1 MKFLDI
7 LTLKRRRCD
16 HTYVYLNKES
26 VGASYGCDVLFH
38 DEYYVKCLECGREV
52 RCFSA
57 EQVLRLVTKL
67 DKKVITQTKQ
77 NVKEVLEMEK
87 PCFECGHYLIGLG
100 CCVKGVNDYE
110 VVDLNDTCDK
120 WIEEGN
126 PGSVTYFEEQSDGME
141 WKDEEFIKDDMT
153 NL

>member
-1 MKFLDI
+1 MRFLDI
-7 LTLKRRRCD
+7 LTLKRIRCD

-67 DKKVITQTKQ
+67 DKKVITQTKH
-77 NVKEVLEMEK
+77 NVKE
-87 PCFECGHYLIGLG
+87 
-100 CCVKGVNDYE
+100 
-110 VVDLNDTCDK
+110 
-120 WIEEGN
+120 GN
-126 PGSVTYFEEQSDGME
+126 RNGKLQNYRGFQ
-141 WKDEEFIKDDMT
+141 KC
-153 NL
+153 NRRRN

>member
-1 MKFLDI
+1 MRFLDI

-77 NVKEVLEMEK
+77 NVKEGYYMEIPK
-87 PCFECGHYLIGLG
+87 EIKDSIRKSAKAFHVARNHEKVVRDWLDEQVYGDDN
-100 CCVKGVNDYE
+100 VN
-110 VVDLNDTCDK
+110 DK
-120 WIEEGN
+120 WIDLIELGQ
-126 PGSVTYFEEQSDGME
+126 GDDKG
-141 WKDEEFIKDDMT
+141 FIDFLKKY
-153 NL
+153 

>member
-1 MKFLDI
+1 
-7 LTLKRRRCD
+7 
-16 HTYVYLNKES
+16 
-26 VGASYGCDVLFH
+26 
-38 DEYYVKCLECGREV
+38 
-52 RCFSA
+52 
-57 EQVLRLVTKL
+57 
-67 DKKVITQTKQ
+67 
-77 NVKEVLEMEK
+77 MEK

-126 PGSVTYFEEQSDGME
+126 SGSVTYFEEQSDGME